1 VRKQEIGVVIHYPK
15 TLTGWHQL
23 ARHAVA
29 VWELIEQDMAGK
41 LEGPLSARVQMLD
54 ADQEKEAMERYL
66 KKHPPKKRKN
76 VRQNITI

>member
-1 VRKQEIGVVIHYPK
+1 MRKQEIGVIIHYPK
-15 TLTGWHQL
+15 TLHGWHCL

-54 ADQEKEAMERYL
+54 ADQEKDAMERYL
-66 KKHPPKKRKN
+66 KKHPPKKRKT